1 MRACMRACLR
11 VCGRVGVQAQL
22 CNSSSSSSSCCC
34 CCVCERECVCA
45 GISEILGDLLPTAYV
60 SELVKGHEHIP
71 CTQVCVCVRARER
84 ERECVCV

>member
-1 MRACMRACLR
+1 
-11 VCGRVGVQAQL
+11 
-22 CNSSSSSSSCCC
+22 
-34 CCVCERECVCA
+34 VCA

-84 ERECVCV
+84 ERECVCVRERECV